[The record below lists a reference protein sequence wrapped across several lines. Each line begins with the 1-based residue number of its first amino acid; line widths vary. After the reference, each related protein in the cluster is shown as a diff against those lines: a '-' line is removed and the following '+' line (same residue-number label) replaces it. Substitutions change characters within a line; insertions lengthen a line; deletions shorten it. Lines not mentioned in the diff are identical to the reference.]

1 MGLAFVYISFFILSW
16 FNEQFLVINR
26 IRMHATGKKN
36 DSLGETGENTGILSA
51 FMGL

>member
-1 MGLAFVYISFFILSW
+1 MGLALFSPPFSYYIDLMSNFLS
-16 FNEQFLVINR
+16 L
-26 IRMHATGKKN
+26 TGLECMLLEKN